1 VCLRRFRSQL
11 RGEAMVRCPVLAV
24 LANGENVRT
33 DQRFSIV
40 ALRTVACVISAAT
53 CLAIAGCSSQST
65 ASASAPVS
73 SVSSAAPSS
82 APASAAQGT
91 ANPSTTIVGT
101 WGTGKTYTSPE
112 QPFVTFVDGGTWTAS
127 DGCNKVQGT
136 WKESAPGTLVVTSG
150 PHTMMACEGAPLPSA
165 VASTHTYKLAGEK
178 LTLFDETGT
187 ELVSL
192 VPQAAEAAPAPSPSA
207 TSG

>member
-1 VCLRRFRSQL
+1 MSGTGSPGEWGECAHGSTVFDSRAADGRLRHL
-11 RGEAMVRCPVLAV
+11 RGHLPGNCRLQQPIH
-24 LANGENVRT
+24 
-33 DQRFSIV
+33 RFGIG
-40 ALRTVACVISAAT
+40 
-53 CLAIAGCSSQST
+53 AG
-65 ASASAPVS
+65 S

-127 DGCNKVQGT
+127 DGCNNVQGT